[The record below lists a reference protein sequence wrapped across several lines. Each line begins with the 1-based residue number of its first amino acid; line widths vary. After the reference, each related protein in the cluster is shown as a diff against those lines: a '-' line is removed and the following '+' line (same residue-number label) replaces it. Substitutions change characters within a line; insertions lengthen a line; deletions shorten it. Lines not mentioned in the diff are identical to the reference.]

1 MSSPLAFFASLLIF
15 GLGFPLL
22 QDAQPQNAQPQNVQ
36 QPAPAAPSSAPA
48 AAAAPIP
55 KDVASQVNPVKPT
68 AASQARAMQIYS
80 YDCEMCHGKG
90 GDGVS
95 EIDPNTKMRDY
106 RDPASLKGLSDGEI
120 FYIIQN
126 GRGKM
131 EGEGSRAKSDEI
143 WNLVIY
149 LRSLSKGK
157 DLGSLS
163 KGKS

>member
-1 MSSPLAFFASLLIF
+1 MSSSLAFFATLLILS
-15 GLGFPLL
+15 LGGPLL
-22 QDAQPQNAQPQNVQ
+22 QDAQQSS
-36 QPAPAAPSSAPA
+36 PASAASPAPA
-48 AAAAPIP
+48 AAAASIP
-55 KDVASQVNPVKPT
+55 ADAASRVNPVKPT
-68 AASQARAMQIYS
+68 AASRARALQIYG

-90 GDGVS
+90 GDGAS

-106 RDPASLKGLSDGEI
+106 RDPAALKGLTDGEL

-131 EGEGSRAKSDEI
+131 TGEGTRTKPDEI

-157 DLGSLS
+157 S
-163 KGKS
+163 